1 MKKNEDYCVLPY
13 AEADV
18 QHPAAGVTRRVLA
31 YAEDV
36 MAVENTFAKGAVGSL
51 HSHPHSQLTYIVS
64 GKFEFTIGDDT
75 FVVTAGDTLV
85 KENQIVHGC
94 VCLEDGVM
102 VDFFTPMR
110 KDFVE

>member
-51 HSHPHSQLTYIVS
+51 HSHPHS
-64 GKFEFTIGDDT
+64 
-75 FVVTAGDTLV
+75 
-85 KENQIVHGC
+85 
-94 VCLEDGVM
+94 
-102 VDFFTPMR
+102 
-110 KDFVE
+110 